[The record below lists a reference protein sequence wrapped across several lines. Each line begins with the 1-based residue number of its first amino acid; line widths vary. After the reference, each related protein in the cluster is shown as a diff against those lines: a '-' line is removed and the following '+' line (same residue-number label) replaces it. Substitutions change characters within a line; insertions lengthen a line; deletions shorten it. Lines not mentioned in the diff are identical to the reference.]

1 MGSTD
6 SVSHRKPAQPTGTK
20 RLSPAD
26 RNGPPPQKKRVRQ
39 TIQTDRET
47 RRQAS
52 DHLLHCSP
60 STITS
65 GGCRGLNINH
75 QASGASMES
84 QEVSLPCSSA
94 ARSRGRL
101 FAGSAAGKCFSAK
114 PTAERLKERCHTD
127 GNRGCSTVP
136 ETLMGRYSLLPTMLH
151 RDNSLLV
158 NK

>member
-1 MGSTD
+1 MGGTD
-6 SVSHRKPAQPTGTK
+6 SHTENSRSRLEQSDSVQPTGT
-20 RLSPAD
+20 
-26 RNGPPPQKKRVRQ
+26 PPPPPPPKKKSDRH
-39 TIQTDRET
+39 TDRET

-101 FAGSAAGKCFSAK
+101 FAGSAAGKCFSVK
-114 PTAERLKERCHTD
+114 PTAERLKEWCQTD

-136 ETLMGRYSLLPTMLH
+136 EILMGRYSLLPTILH
-151 RDNSLLV
+151 RDN
-158 NK
+158 